1 MQATIALVLG
11 ILVGTIVVA
20 AVGRGITTQAGP
32 PPKPTALG
40 WCASTFG
47 IVALVAAGLMMTRL
61 AALHIAPISIA
72 LAVASM
78 VVAIGALVKRD
89 RHWPTWVGLGLG
101 AIPFL
106 FWVAFVVAEL
116 VGQPH

>member
-11 ILVGTIVVA
+11 ILAGTIVVA

-32 PPKPTALG
+32 PKPTALG
-40 WCASTFG
+40 WCAFTFG

-61 AALHIAPISIA
+61 VALHIAPISIA

-116 VGQPH
+116 VGPRH

>member
-1 MQATIALVLG
+1 MLATIAFVVG
-11 ILVGTIVVA
+11 ILAGTIVLI

-40 WCASTFG
+40 WCAFAFG
-47 IVALVAAGLMMTRL
+47 IVALVAGGLMLTRL
-61 AALHIAPISIA
+61 IRFSIAPLSIA

-78 VVAIGALVKRD
+78 VVVIGALVKRD

-106 FWVAFVVAEL
+106 FWVAFLVAEL
-116 VGQPH
+116 VGPPH

>member
-1 MQATIALVLG
+1 MLATIALVLG
-11 ILVGTIVVA
+11 ILIGVIVLT

-40 WCASTFG
+40 WCVFTFG
-47 IVALVAAGLMMTRL
+47 IVALAAGGLMMTRVIRFN
-61 AALHIAPISIA
+61 IAPLSIA

-78 VVAIGALVKRD
+78 VIAVGALVKRD

-106 FWVAFVVAEL
+106 FWVAFLVGEL
-116 VGQPH
+116 VGPPH